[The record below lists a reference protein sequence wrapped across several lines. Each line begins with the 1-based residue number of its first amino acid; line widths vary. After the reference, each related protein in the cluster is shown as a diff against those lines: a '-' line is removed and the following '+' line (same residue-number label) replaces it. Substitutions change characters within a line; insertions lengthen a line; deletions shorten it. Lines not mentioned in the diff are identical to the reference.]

1 MSLVQIGRLSRP
13 HGLRGEVVLD
23 RVSLSPEELEA
34 VGSFTW
40 EGPEGERR
48 VLALASARP
57 AHDCVLVRFEGVTDR
72 DQAAR
77 LTHGHLLADRE
88 RVPDAGPGMAYTFQL
103 VGLRVVTGD
112 GRDLGVVAE
121 VLQTGAHPI
130 YVVRGAREIM
140 IPAAPPVVRNVDLGG
155 GVITV
160 DLPAG
165 LEDL

>member
-1 MSLVQIGRLSRP
+1 MSLVQIGRLGRP
-13 HGLRGEVVLD
+13 HGLRGEVVLG

-34 VGSFTW
+34 IASFTW
-40 EGPEGERR
+40 EGPRGERR
-48 VLALASARP
+48 TLTLASARP
-57 AHDCVLVRFEGVTDR
+57 ANDCVLVRFQDVTDR

-77 LTHGHLLADRE
+77 LTNGHLFADRQ

-103 VGLRVVTGD
+103 VGLRVVTDD
-112 GRDLGVVAE
+112 GRDLGVIVE
-121 VLQTGAHPI
+121 VLQTGAHPV
-130 YVVRGAREIM
+130 YVVRGEREIM
-140 IPAAPPVVRNVDLGG
+140 IPAAGPVVRRVDLGA